1 MHAALVSSFFLLF
14 CCIWSSLDLRDSNGV
29 GGFQDAREPIF
40 SDVWKGPF
48 DTSWSKP
55 WLFISKECCAGV
67 LLWAQSYRVAGI
79 MIWMNRYFSMIW
91 SALESL
97 QLPESISPNWD
108 TELVVSKEPGSDRV
122 KEKNV
127 GLQVGGS
134 GVQSQLTTYL
144 CPPDWGSFYSLALW
158 EIWNR
163 IFLRNLEP
171 SQFVIYDF
179 SSSGGRE
186 KRGSGKGRR
195 ETRLGRI
202 STERDSIYIYQA
214 FSHFSVPPGQGL
226 SPKARQCTVSERGSE
241 VRQTQV

>member
-1 MHAALVSSFFLLF
+1 MNEQIFLY
-14 CCIWSSLDLRDSNGV
+14 DLKCSGKPSASR
-29 GGFQDAREPIF
+29 IHF
-40 SDVWKGPF
+40 SK
-48 DTSWSKP
+48 
-55 WLFISKECCAGV
+55 L
-67 LLWAQSYRVAGI
+67 R
-79 MIWMNRYFSMIW
+79 
-91 SALESL
+91 
-97 QLPESISPNWD
+97 D
-108 TELVVSKEPGSDRV
+108 TELVVCKEPGSDRV

-179 SSSGGRE
+179 ISSGGRE

-202 STERDSIYIYQA
+202 STERETVYTYTKHSVTSAFPQGKAWVLKQDSVLYQKEA
-214 FSHFSVPPGQGL
+214 LKSDKPRCKSCLYSKFAMWPWASCSACLSVRATIHVDQGY
-226 SPKARQCTVSERGSE
+226 
-241 VRQTQV
+241 